1 MQLSIDTSTR
11 YASVAVSHGIDVVV
25 ERTWCAERNHSV
37 ELIPQIRMIM
47 KEAGAV
53 PPDLDAVYVA
63 SGPGGFSA
71 LRIGMATAKS
81 IAMSLRVPLVAVG
94 TLEIEMAPHLP
105 SDLPVCAILDGGGDR
120 LYAGW
125 LETVTE
131 TFGVLTV
138 EELIELTS
146 ERTVF
151 CGEAAAAVEPSLSE
165 HLGELADVRAIEPP
179 TRGGGTLAA
188 LGFARLQA
196 GQIDDPDTL
205 EPLYMRSAQ
214 YEVAYE
220 THLHRL

>member
-11 YASVAVSHGIDVVV
+11 FASVAVSHGVNLVA
-25 ERTWCAERNHSV
+25 ERTWRAERNHSV
-37 ELIPQIRMIM
+37 ELVPAIRAIM
-47 KEAGAV
+47 NGAGV
-53 PPDLDAVYVA
+53 TPSDLDALYVA
-63 SGPGGFSA
+63 NGPGGFSA
-71 LRIGMATAKS
+71 LRVGMATAKS
-81 IAMSLRVPLVAVG
+81 LAISLEVPLVAVG

-105 SDLPVCAILDGGGDR
+105 SDLPVCAILGGGGSR

-125 LETVTE
+125 METVKE

-151 CGEAAAAVEPSLSE
+151 CGEAAAAIEPSLSE
-165 HLGELADVRAIEPP
+165 ALGELADVRAIEPP
-179 TRGGGTLAA
+179 TRRGGTLAV

-196 GQIDDPDTL
+196 GEFDDPDTL

-214 YEVAYE
+214 YEFAHK
-220 THLHRL
+220 THLP